1 MTLITYLESLPKYNE
16 LEESIARSRVLYP
29 STIAWDQDNYDWNEI
44 P

>member
-1 MTLITYLESLPKYNE
+1 MTLVTYLESLPKYTE

-29 STIAWDQDNYDWNEI
+29 STTTIEDNYDWNEI

>member
-1 MTLITYLESLPKYNE
+1 MTLVTYLNSLPSYTE

-29 STIAWDQDNYDWNEI
+29 STTKIEDNYDWNEI